1 MTLYRNL
8 VRDLM
13 QNLEQDLL
21 RIEGVKEVDFDESA
35 FELDQLIFLTKY
47 DIPLSLP
54 NYYETRRAMVKKI
67 LHTAS
72 QHQLTK
78 TEDRIEDYGE
88 HLYFVFDCHEV
99 WLERLHSCNH
109 GES

>member
-72 QHQLTK
+72 
-78 TEDRIEDYGE
+78 E
-88 HLYFVFDCHEV
+88 HLYFVFDCHGV